1 MEGLFQYIIYFAIIF
16 IIPMFAQFNVKS
28 TFNKYSKVRSTSGK
42 TGAEVARI
50 ILEENGIYDVEV
62 ERGRGF
68 LSDHYDPR
76 AKKIRLSPD
85 NYDKPTVAG
94 TAVAA
99 HEVGHAIQ
107 HATGYAFLNF
117 RSALFPLA
125 NIGSNF
131 GMLLVLAGIIIT
143 GMVETSGGMGIYI
156 LWAGI
161 GLFAFAVLFQVVT
174 LPVEFDA
181 SSRAMKQIQSL
192 NLVNEKEYRHS
203 KKVLNAAA
211 MTYVA
216 ATAVAIAELVRLIL
230 IARSQN

>member
-1 MEGLFQYIIYFAIIF
+1 MYILIYFVILMIV
-16 IIPMFAQFNVKS
+16 PMLAQMNVKS
-28 TFNKYSKVRSTSGK
+28 TFNKYAKVRSTSGM
-42 TGAEVARI
+42 TGREVAEE
-50 ILEENGIYDVEV
+50 ILHENGIYDVSV
-62 ERGRGF
+62 ERGQGV
-68 LSDHYDPR
+68 LSDYYDPR
-76 AKKIRLSPD
+76 NKKVVLSPD
-85 NYDKPTVAG
+85 NFDKPSVAG

-125 NIGSNF
+125 QLGSNF
-131 GMLLVLAGIIIT
+131 AYIIIIAGMLLT
-143 GMVETSGGMGIYI
+143 FGMNSGFGNTL
-156 LWAGI
+156 LWVGI
-161 GLFAFAVLFQVVT
+161 GLMAFAVLFQLVT

-181 SSRAMKQIQSL
+181 SKRAMNQIESL
-192 NLVNEKEYRHS
+192 NIVNEKEYRHA

-216 ATAVAIAELVRLIL
+216 ATAVAVAELVRFIL